1 MGTGPVP
8 RKSLDEMLDGVPE
21 DISQYPLKMWDTGV
35 FNNDL
40 VKENLAPNPNVT
52 ADSDTRHTDPSTS
65 GAQIPGNITKGT
77 YDGSQLAI
85 LEIFQRIE
93 SSYATWFAANG
104 VETDIPTRLT
114 LEDKKKMY
122 QFQPHEGIGSDEYP
136 PHLSQIPWK
145 DKTSLLQIFNFLG
158 IAEAGLLLPKII
170 PDSFINKASA
180 NIQSKILDLI
190 EGTPQEGKTMEAV
203 FQNNKLYRHSGTD
216 IMRGKNIGDY
226 EDWYSDARFA
236 QQYFTGANPT
246 TITKAP
252 DSLFDEFVAEAKKQ
266 NLRGVEEQLASAD
279 RTSLYVADCSWFRK
293 ALGFVPDWDLI
304 NKDQLGNKH
313 ACAPVTL
320 FELHDDGRLH
330 PLAIVID
337 YKGSM
342 DKSVVIFNQRIT
354 PSDSHST
361 EALDWPWRYAKTAAQ
376 VGDWILHELLVH
388 LGRTH
393 LIEEAT
399 IVATHRTIPESNIIY
414 QLLSPHWL
422 KTLSLNAA
430 ARQTLVPK
438 IITDLIG
445 FEGTSPYD
453 FIRYDYHNFEWT
465 KRYVPNDLDDRGFP
479 HEQINDKKYRN
490 YGYGQDMLPMWNA
503 IHNFVASMISLSYT
517 TDAAV
522 KGDSYIQAWS
532 QEIQSD
538 TGAQIKTFPT
548 ISTVA
553 ELVDAVTMC
562 IHIASPQHTA
572 INYLQNFYQAFV
584 VNKPA
589 ALFEPLPTSLDQL
602 KAYKEKDL
610 VLALPINKQ
619 RQWLLSSTIPWLLS
633 FRPSQ
638 DANLINYAASLFN
651 LFKSKPDAPNTGK
664 IQQYAKTLYCD
675 LRVLIETVK
684 ENSDNM
690 TPGNIPYT
698 VLDPNNTAV
707 AIII

>member
-1 MGTGPVP
+1 
-8 RKSLDEMLDGVPE
+8 
-21 DISQYPLKMWDTGV
+21 
-35 FNNDL
+35 
-40 VKENLAPNPNVT
+40 
-52 ADSDTRHTDPSTS
+52 
-65 GAQIPGNITKGT
+65 
-77 YDGSQLAI
+77 
-85 LEIFQRIE
+85 
-93 SSYATWFAANG
+93 
-104 VETDIPTRLT
+104 
-114 LEDKKKMY
+114 MY
-122 QFQPHEGIGSDEYP
+122 QFQPLEGVGSDEYP
-136 PHLSQIPWK
+136 PHLNDIPWK
-145 DKTSLLQIFNFLG
+145 DRTSQFQIFNFLG

-170 PDSFINKASA
+170 PDTFINKVSS
-180 NIQSKILDLI
+180 NIQSLILDLI
-190 EGTPQEGKTMEAV
+190 DGEPEEGETIRAV
-203 FQNNKLYRHSGTD
+203 FENNKEYRHSGTD

-236 QQYFTGANPT
+236 QQYFSGANPT

-252 DSLFDEFVAEAKKQ
+252 DSLFDEFVAQAKKQ
-266 NLRGVEEQLASAD
+266 SREEIERQLTAAD
-279 RTSLYVADCSWFRK
+279 RASLYVNDCSWFRK
-293 ALGFVPDWDLI
+293 ALGFVVDKDLI
-304 NKDQLGNKH
+304 SKDQLGDKH
-313 ACAPVTL
+313 ACAAVTL

-342 DKSVVIFNQRIT
+342 DKSVTIFNRRIT
-354 PSDSHST
+354 PSDSRHT
-361 EALDWPWRYAKTAAQ
+361 EEFDWPWRYAKTCAQ
-376 VGDWILHELLVH
+376 VSDWILHELLVH

-438 IITDLIG
+438 IITDLVG

-465 KRYVPNDLDDRGFP
+465 KRYIPNDLDDRGFP
-479 HEQINDKKYRN
+479 HQSINDKKYRN
-490 YGYGQDMLPMWNA
+490 YGFGQDMLPMWNA
-503 IHNFVASMISLSYT
+503 IHKFVASMILLHYP
-517 TDAAV
+517 TDDAV
-522 KGDSYIQAWS
+522 KGDGHIQDWCK
-532 QEIQSD
+532 EIQSE
-538 TGAQIKTFPT
+538 TGAQLKSFPT
-548 ISTVA
+548 ITTVA

-584 VNKPA
+584 INRPA
-589 ALFEPLPTSLDQL
+589 ALFTPLPISLDQL
-602 KAYKEKDL
+602 KKYTEKDL

-638 DANLINYAASLFN
+638 DANLINYAVSLYN
-651 LFKSKPDAPNTGK
+651 LFKSKPDAPDTAK
-664 IQQYAKTLYCD
+664 IQEYAKTFYQD
-675 LRVLIETVK
+675 LRKLIKLVK
-684 ENSDNM
+684 ANSDNM
-690 TPGNIPYT
+690 TPGTVPYT

>member
-1 MGTGPVP
+1 
-8 RKSLDEMLDGVPE
+8 
-21 DISQYPLKMWDTGV
+21 
-35 FNNDL
+35 
-40 VKENLAPNPNVT
+40 
-52 ADSDTRHTDPSTS
+52 
-65 GAQIPGNITKGT
+65 
-77 YDGSQLAI
+77 
-85 LEIFQRIE
+85 
-93 SSYATWFAANG
+93 

-136 PHLSQIPWK
+136 PHLNQIPWK
-145 DKTSLLQIFNFLG
+145 DKTSQFQIFNFLG
-158 IAEAGLLLPKII
+158 IAEAALLLPKII
-170 PDSFINKASA
+170 PDTFINKVSAS
-180 NIQSKILDLI
+180 IQSVVLDLVNGKPE
-190 EGTPQEGKTMEAV
+190 EGETMKTIY
-203 FQNNKLYRHSGTD
+203 QNNKLYRHSGTD

-246 TITKAP
+246 TITKAS
-252 DSLFDEFVAEAKKQ
+252 DSFFNEFVTEAKKQ
-266 NLRGVEEQLASAD
+266 NLRGAQKQLSSAD

-293 ALGFVPDWDLI
+293 AVGFVPDKDLVS
-304 NKDQLGNKH
+304 KDPLGDKH

-342 DKSVVIFNQRIT
+342 DKSVVIFNQRVT
-354 PSDSHST
+354 PSDPHHT
-361 EALDWPWRYAKTAAQ
+361 EAFDWPWRYAKTAAQ

-393 LIEEAT
+393 LVEEAT

-445 FEGTSPYD
+445 LEGTSPFD
-453 FIRYDYHNFEWT
+453 FILYDYHNFDWQ

-479 HEQINDKKYRN
+479 HQHINDKKYRN

-503 IHNFVASMISLSYT
+503 IHKFVASMISLDYPN
-517 TDAAV
+517 DAAV
-522 KGDSYIQAWS
+522 KGDSDIDAWCK
-532 QEIQSD
+532 EIQSD

-548 ISTVA
+548 ITTVA
-553 ELVDAVTMC
+553 QLVDAVTMC

-584 VNKPA
+584 VSKPA
-589 ALFEPLPTSLDQL
+589 ALFQPLPTSLDQL
-602 KAYKEKDL
+602 KGYKEKDL

-619 RQWLLSSTIPWLLS
+619 RQWLLSTTIPWLLS

-638 DANLINYAASLFN
+638 DANLVNYAVSLFN
-651 LFKSKPDAPNTGK
+651 LFKSKPDAPNTME
-664 IQQYAKTLYCD
+664 IQSYATTLYKD
-675 LRVLIETVK
+675 LYKLVETVK

-690 TPGNIPYT
+690 TAGTIPYT
-698 VLDPNNTAV
+698 VLNPNNTAV

>member
-1 MGTGPVP
+1 
-8 RKSLDEMLDGVPE
+8 
-21 DISQYPLKMWDTGV
+21 
-35 FNNDL
+35 
-40 VKENLAPNPNVT
+40 
-52 ADSDTRHTDPSTS
+52 
-65 GAQIPGNITKGT
+65 
-77 YDGSQLAI
+77 
-85 LEIFQRIE
+85 
-93 SSYATWFAANG
+93 
-104 VETDIPTRLT
+104 
-114 LEDKKKMY
+114 MY
-122 QFQPHEGIGSDEYP
+122 QFQPHQGIGSDEYP
-136 PHLSQIPWK
+136 PHLNQIPWK
-145 DKTSLLQIFNFLG
+145 DQTSQFQIFNFLG
-158 IAEAGLLLPKII
+158 IAEATLLLPKII
-170 PDSFINKASA
+170 PDNFINKVSAS
-180 NIQSKILDLI
+180 IQSVILDLVNGEPE
-190 EGTPQEGKTMEAV
+190 EGETMNTIY
-203 FQNNKLYRHSGTD
+203 QNNKLYRHSGTD

-246 TITKAP
+246 TITKA
-252 DSLFDEFVAEAKKQ
+252 DSFFDEFVTEARKQ
-266 NLRGVEEQLASAD
+266 NLRGIQKQLASAD

-293 ALGFVPDWDLI
+293 ACGFVP
-304 NKDQLGNKH
+304 NKDLVSNDPLGDKH

-342 DKSVVIFNQRIT
+342 DKSVVIFNQRVT
-354 PSDSHST
+354 PSDPHHT
-361 EALDWPWRYAKTAAQ
+361 EAFDWPWRYAKTAAQ

-445 FEGTSPYD
+445 LEGTSPFD
-453 FIRYDYHNFEWT
+453 FILYDYHNFDWQ

-479 HEQINDKKYRN
+479 HDRIKDKKYRN
-490 YGYGQDMLPMWNA
+490 YGYGQDMLPMWDA
-503 IHNFVASMISLSYT
+503 IHKFVASMISLDYPN
-517 TDAAV
+517 DEAV
-522 KGDSYIQAWS
+522 KGDSFIDAWCK
-532 QEIQSD
+532 EIQSD

-548 ISTVA
+548 ITTVKQ
-553 ELVDAVTMC
+553 LVDAVTMC

-584 VNKPA
+584 VSKPA
-589 ALFEPLPTSLDQL
+589 ALFQPLPTSLDQL
-602 KAYKEKDL
+602 KSYKEKDL

-619 RQWLLSSTIPWLLS
+619 RQWLLSTTIPWLLS

-638 DANLINYAASLFN
+638 DANLVNYAVSLFN
-651 LFKSKPDAPNTGK
+651 LWKSKPDEPNTMK
-664 IQQYAKTLYCD
+664 IQSYATTLYND
-675 LRVLIETVK
+675 LYELVKTVK
-684 ENSDNM
+684 KNSDSM
-690 TPGNIPYT
+690 TAGTIPYT
-698 VLDPNNTAV
+698 VLNPNNTAV